1 MEETLDMIIAPLRK
15 RVGRR
20 SGQATREQLLEV
32 AAELFARKGLHGV
45 TLAEIAGAAD
55 MSGPAIYNHFR
66 SKDALFAEVV
76 SLMYDEEVAAFA
88 EVLDPLDS
96 VHEAL
101 ERLLDRVPAMYRG
114 DGVLQLLGLTAQLEA
129 VRDPQLFGGIAR
141 AAQRRDEVAI
151 RLVERAKAQG
161 ELPATVDA
169 AELGSLLISLF
180 VGALG
185 YRSLRAPSRVQF
197 AHSVST
203 FRDLLRALRGGEA
216 PTRDTRLPA
225 AGRD

>member
-1 MEETLDMIIAPLRK
+1 MEETLDMIIAPLKK

-20 SGQATREQLLEV
+20 SGQASREQLLEV

-76 SLMYDEEVAAFA
+76 SHMYDEEVAAFA

-101 ERLLDRVPAMYRG
+101 ERLLDRVPEMYRG

-129 VRDPQLFGGIAR
+129 VRDPELFGSISR

-151 RLVERAKAQG
+151 RLVERAKAKG
-161 ELPATVDA
+161 ELHDAVDA

-185 YRSLRAPSRVQF
+185 YRSLRAPRHGQF
-197 AHSVST
+197 AHSVAT
-203 FRDLLRALRGGEA
+203 FRELLRALRRSGSSGKDSGPPRA
-216 PTRDTRLPA
+216 PRV
-225 AGRD
+225 